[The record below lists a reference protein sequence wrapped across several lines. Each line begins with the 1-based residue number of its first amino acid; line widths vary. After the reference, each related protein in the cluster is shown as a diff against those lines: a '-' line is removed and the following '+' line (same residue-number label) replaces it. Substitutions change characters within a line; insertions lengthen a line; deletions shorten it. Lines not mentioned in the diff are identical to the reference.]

1 MTLDKVQKISHPAV
15 VAAAFCFCRTF
26 LVTVVIIIMKFF
38 FGRKIVDYVRDTM
51 FELT

>member
-1 MTLDKVQKISHPAV
+1 MTLDKVQKISHPTV
-15 VAAAFCFCRTF
+15 VVAAFCFCRTF

-38 FGRKIVDYVRDTM
+38 FLHKIAVYCRGTI